1 MPIINSLLYPTTDTF
16 YSNGD
21 PRQKIF
27 LAGEVPSPDN
37 GHFAAFFYP
46 MPSIFSRFFL
56 PDSLLVHGITSL
68 SKQCFR
74 GPNLFF
80 FEIRSVLHKLEQAM
94 PLAVKNA
101 GTLVLPGS
109 AFLRFRLMGQHPH
122 TPLTETPSQAAHR
135 NRRFTVTGTR

>member
-1 MPIINSLLYPTTDTF
+1 MPIINFLLYPTTDTF

-21 PRQKIF
+21 PRQKI
-27 LAGEVPSPDN
+27 LWPVKSPHPTTDTLQR
-37 GHFAAFFYP
+37 FYP
-46 MPSIFSRFFL
+46 MPSFFSRFFL

-74 GPNLFF
+74 GPDLFF

>member
-1 MPIINSLLYPTTDTF
+1 MPIINFLLYPTTDTF

-21 PRQKIF
+21 PRQKNF

-37 GHFAAFFYP
+37 GHFAVFFYP

-74 GPNLFF
+74 GPDLFF
-80 FEIRSVLHKLEQAM
+80 FEIRSEPHKLEQAM
-94 PLAVKNA
+94 PLAVKKRGNA
-101 GTLVLPGS
+101 RPARPGVS
-109 AFLRFRLMGQHPH
+109 AFSLDGGGPH
-122 TPLTETPSQAAHR
+122 TPLTETASLAAHR
-135 NRRFTVTGTR
+135 NRRFL